1 MAGSAEALSL
11 YRGALGAWRYLGL
24 AWDGALT
31 AIDMASLLD
40 PGEPEVRAAADR
52 ARDILAGMGARPF
65 RWGSMIEG
73 M

>member
-1 MAGSAEALSL
+1 M
-11 YRGALGAWRYLGL
+11 
-24 AWDGALT
+24 
-31 AIDMASLLD
+31 DMASLLD
-40 PGEPEVRAAADR
+40 PGEPEVRAAAAR